1 MLLKVNMRT
10 MKTIRMVVVAGLM
23 LLGTV
28 TVSAQ
33 DVADGKDIIK
43 VDEQRVP
50 VCYVNKTIDELRAA
64 VGELE
69 TILETESFQLYQVG
83 EYSFKVEN
91 GFVVSQSIQFEDTKD
106 DKVLYNQVLADLQKT
121 KFIRDT
127 HNTGAN
133 NYLYTDFQIQFD
145 DFQGYQKLT
154 FSVIPADFDLTE
166 K

>member
-1 MLLKVNMRT
+1 
-10 MKTIRMVVVAGLM
+10 MKMIVVAGLM
-23 LLGTV
+23 MLGTI
-28 TVSAQ
+28 TVNAQ
-33 DVADGKDIIK
+33 DVAKSDDIIK
-43 VDEQRVP
+43 VDEQQVP
-50 VCYVNKTIDELRAA
+50 VCYVNKTIDELREG

-69 TILETESFQLYQVG
+69 TILETENFQLYQAG
-83 EYSFKVEN
+83 DYTYKIEN
-91 GFVVSQSIQFEDTKD
+91 DVVVSQSIQFEDTKD
-106 DKVLYNQVLADLQKT
+106 DKVLYNKVLADLQKT

-133 NYLYTDFQIQFD
+133 NFLYTDFQVQFD

>member
-1 MLLKVNMRT
+1 
-10 MKTIRMVVVAGLM
+10 MKMMKMIVFASLM
-23 LLGTV
+23 MLGTIV
-28 TVSAQ
+28 AFAQ
-33 DVADGKDIIK
+33 DVADNKNIIK
-43 VDEQRVP
+43 VDEQQVP
-50 VCYVNKTIDELRAA
+50 VCYVNKTVDELRAG

-69 TILETESFQLYQVG
+69 TILETENFQLYQAG
-83 EYSFKVEN
+83 DYSFKVEN
-91 GFVVSQSIQFEDTKD
+91 GVVVSQSIQFEDAKD
-106 DKVLYNQVLADLQKT
+106 DKVLYNKVLSDLQKT

-133 NYLYTDFQIQFD
+133 NFLYTDFQVQFD

>member
-1 MLLKVNMRT
+1 M
-10 MKTIRMVVVAGLM
+10 MKMIVFASLM
-23 LLGTV
+23 MLGTIV
-28 TVSAQ
+28 AFAQ
-33 DVADGKDIIK
+33 DVADNKNIIK
-43 VDEQRVP
+43 VDEQQVP
-50 VCYVNKTIDELRAA
+50 VCYVNKTVDELRAG

-69 TILETESFQLYQVG
+69 TILETENFQLYQAG
-83 EYSFKVEN
+83 DYSFKVEN
-91 GFVVSQSIQFEDTKD
+91 GVVVSQSIQFEDAKD
-106 DKVLYNQVLADLQKT
+106 DKVLYNKVLSDLQKT

-133 NYLYTDFQIQFD
+133 NFLYTDFQVQFD

>member
-1 MLLKVNMRT
+1 
-10 MKTIRMVVVAGLM
+10 MKTVKMIVVAGLM
-23 LLGTV
+23 MLGTV

-33 DVADGKDIIK
+33 DAIQTNEIIK
-43 VDEQRVP
+43 VDEQQVP
-50 VCYVNKTIDELRAA
+50 VCFVNKSIEELRTA

-69 TILETESFQLYQVG
+69 TILETENFQLYQAG
-83 EYSFKVEN
+83 DYSFKIEN
-91 GFVVSQSIQFEDTKD
+91 GLVVSQSIQFEDPKD
-106 DKVLYNQVLADLQKT
+106 DKQLYKKVLADLQKT

-133 NYLYTDFQIQFD
+133 NFLYTDFQVQFD

-154 FSVIPADFDLTE
+154 FSVIPADYDLTE

>member
-1 MLLKVNMRT
+1 
-10 MKTIRMVVVAGLM
+10 MKKMKMIVVAGLM
-23 LLGTV
+23 MLGTI
-28 TVSAQ
+28 TVNAQ
-33 DVADGKDIIK
+33 DVAKSDDIIK
-43 VDEQRVP
+43 VDEQQVP
-50 VCYVNKTIDELRAA
+50 VCYVNKTIDELRES

-69 TILETESFQLYQVG
+69 TILETENFQLYQAG
-83 EYSFKVEN
+83 DYTYKIEN
-91 GFVVSQSIQFEDTKD
+91 DVVVSQSIQFEDTKD
-106 DKVLYNQVLADLQKT
+106 DKVLYNKVLADLQKT

-133 NYLYTDFQIQFD
+133 NYLYTDFQVQFD